1 MMRFSLLT
9 LLLLMFTTGIA
20 TASETD
26 KDKPAYQ
33 LFTAKGKQVKYGKM
47 LEELQKADVVLFGE
61 QHNDPIAHWL
71 QLEVAKDLHKAH
83 QQRFTIGA
91 EMFEADVQL
100 VLNEYLSGQVAE
112 KNFEQESRP
121 WNNYQTDYKPVVRF
135 AKEMSIPFVAT
146 NVPRRYA
153 AMVSGGSLKALEHV
167 SADAKRYIAPLPVQV
182 DMDLPGYKNMLA
194 MFGKGTHGNT
204 KSENIVQAQALKDAT
219 MAHFILQQVN
229 KGKKMLHLN
238 GAYHSDN
245 FEGIGWYLKQGN
257 PQLRTMTITTV
268 LQEDLDKLTE
278 EHKQKADYI
287 LVVPSSMTRT
297 Y

>member
-1 MMRFSLLT
+1 MIKYSLLI
-9 LLLLMFTTGIA
+9 LLFLMFTTGIA
-20 TASETD
+20 AAND

-47 LEELQKADVVLFGE
+47 LDELQKADVVLFGE

-71 QLEVAKDLHKAH
+71 QLEVAKDLHKVH
-83 QQRFTIGA
+83 QQSFAIGA

-112 KNFEQESRP
+112 NNFEQESRP
-121 WNNYQTDYKPVVRF
+121 WNNYKTDYRPVVRF
-135 AKEMSIPFVAT
+135 AKEVSIPFIAT

-153 AMVSGGSLKALEHV
+153 AMVSGGSLKALEKV
-167 SADAKRYIAPLPVQV
+167 SEDAKRYIAPLPMHV
-182 DMDLPGYKNMLA
+182 DMNLPGYKNMLA
-194 MFGKGTHGNT
+194 MFGNSTHGNT

-229 KGKKMLHLN
+229 SGIKMLHLN

-257 PQLRTMTITTV
+257 PKLKTLTITTV
-268 LQEDLDKLTE
+268 LQEDLEKLSE
-278 EHKQKADYI
+278 ENKQKADFI
-287 LVVPSSMTRT
+287 LVVPASMTRT

>member
-83 QQRFTIGA
+83 KQRFAIGA